1 VTGVGYFMIQ
11 KGREALKQ
19 ESLAP
24 RQTINT
30 LKEDA
35 EWAKEQ
41 VK

>member
-1 VTGVGYFMIQ
+1 VTAVGYFLIL
-11 KGREALKQ
+11 KGRDALKQ

-24 RQTINT
+24 RQTIDT